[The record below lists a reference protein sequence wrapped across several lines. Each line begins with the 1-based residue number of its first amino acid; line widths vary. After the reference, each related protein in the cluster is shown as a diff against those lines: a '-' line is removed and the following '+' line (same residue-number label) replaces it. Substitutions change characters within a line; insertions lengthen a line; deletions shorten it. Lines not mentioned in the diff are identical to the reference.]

1 MMEGDMPPGHVI
13 TANPNAVV
21 RVVLGCSSWAVLA
34 LSLFVERFSQVHY
47 RASVEA
53 GEAIC
58 PLWRDVFLFHWR
70 EESQHTIPDVMEF
83 LREDARLDAPAR
95 DAAVGELSR
104 CWTRSTASCRGRWWP
119 TPPTSAP
126 LPACRRTR
134 CAAGA
139 SRGCS

>member
-1 MMEGDMPPGHVI
+1 MPWATPIAMEAQVRNDRRRAPPPALFRRLDAMMEGDMPPGHVI

-58 PLWRDVFLFHWR
+58 PLWRDV
-70 EESQHTIPDVMEF
+70 SCST
-83 LREDARLDAPAR
+83 
-95 DAAVGELSR
+95 GERS
-104 CWTRSTASCRGRWWP
+104 RSTQS
-119 TPPTSAP
+119 
-126 LPACRRTR
+126 RT
-134 CAAGA
+134 
-139 SRGCS
+139 

>member
-1 MMEGDMPPGHVI
+1 
-13 TANPNAVV
+13 
-21 RVVLGCSSWAVLA
+21 
-34 LSLFVERFSQVHY
+34 
-47 RASVEA
+47 
-53 GEAIC
+53 
-58 PLWRDVFLFHWR
+58 
-70 EESQHTIPDVMEF
+70 MEF

-104 CWTRSTASCRGRWWP
+104 CWTRSTASCRGRWRP

-139 SRGCS
+139 SRGCSEGLPLEYLVSGFLAPRFRKLLFSRLDEAQAIRIRNAMAPLGYAVPRPLGAAGAMAA